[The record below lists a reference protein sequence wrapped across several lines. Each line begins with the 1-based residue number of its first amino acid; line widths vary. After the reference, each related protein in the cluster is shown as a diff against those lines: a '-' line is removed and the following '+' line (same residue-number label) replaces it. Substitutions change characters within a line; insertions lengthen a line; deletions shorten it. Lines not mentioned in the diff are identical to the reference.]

1 MNALTFKLKVTLKQ
15 RLDVSPL
22 IPERLKGQSLS
33 EINQISLHLGNRVV
47 SAGSVFEV
55 SGEDAESLVFEGQT
69 GKLDRLGDGMTAGS
83 ILVRGDVGSYAGIH
97 LKGGAIRIQGNADAF
112 LGCEMKAGTIELSGS
127 AGDFVGG
134 ALPGSR
140 RGMAGGFIMIRGDV
154 GARAGE
160 QMRRG
165 VLLIEGNAGMY
176 LGSRM
181 VAGTIG
187 VLGSVGSHLG
197 YAMSRG
203 TVLLARRP
211 VELSETFSDCGTHT
225 LSFLPLLLSSFKRF
239 ETPFSDMV
247 THFARVRRFAGDL
260 CSQGKGEILIAE
272 GN

>member
-1 MNALTFKLKVTLKQ
+1 MSPLTFKLKVNLTQ
-15 RLDVSPL
+15 RLDVSALTPD
-22 IPERLKGQSLS
+22 RLKDRSIS
-33 EINQISLHLGNRVV
+33 EIEQISLHLGNRMV
-47 SAGSVFEV
+47 SVGSVFDL
-55 SGEDAESLVFEGQT
+55 SGEDAQCLEFEGQT
-69 GKLDRLGDGMTAGS
+69 GKLDRLGDGMTSGS
-83 ILVRGDVGSYAGIH
+83 ILVRGNVGSYAGIN
-97 LKGGAIRIQGNADAF
+97 LKGGLLKIQGNADAF
-112 LGCEMKAGTIELSGS
+112 LGCEMKAGTIELEGS

-140 RGMAGGFIMIRGDV
+140 KGMAGGFIVVRGDV

-187 VLGSVGSHLG
+187 VLGSVGPHIG

-203 TVLLARRP
+203 TVLLAREP

-225 LSFLPLLLSSFKRF
+225 LSFLPLLLSSFRQL
-239 ETPFSDMV
+239 ETPFSEMV
-247 THFARVRRFAGDL
+247 TNFARVRRFAGDL

-272 GN
+272 GH